1 MLLPATISARI
12 FRWLLCGLFVALA
25 AKASAVNW
33 NYLDGPFGGR
43 VMALAVDAAG
53 NAWAASLDSRIYYR
67 AAGTRAW
74 VYKGES
80 PTPLAFAFPAQK

>member
-1 MLLPATISARI
+1 MFLPATMSSRIS
-12 FRWLLCGLFVALA
+12 RWLLCGLFVALA

-33 NYLDGPFGGR
+33 NYLDGAFGGR
-43 VMALAVDAAG
+43 VMAPAVDAAG